1 MPTRVTWWIAT
12 KEQPTAVTGA
22 VSGRCRYPAAEL
34 CSSDQSSNQRYGV
47 SRVDL
52 HPGIDC
58 LSWSENVPF
67 DEGSMAL
74 MEAKKGET
82 PWENPYDWLV
92 VTGTMEFYNFPYI
105 DILGM
110 SEYQLTN
117 SYFSE
122 ELKPPTRFTC
132 KLHDDR
138 WFMMSYLYKKWWWM
152 AHV

>member
-1 MPTRVTWWIAT
+1 
-12 KEQPTAVTGA
+12 
-22 VSGRCRYPAAEL
+22 
-34 CSSDQSSNQRYGV
+34 
-47 SRVDL
+47 
-52 HPGIDC
+52 
-58 LSWSENVPF
+58 
-67 DEGSMAL
+67 MAL

-122 ELKPPTRFTC
+122 GVETTNQIY
-132 KLHDDR
+132 
-138 WFMMSYLYKKWWWM
+138 M
-152 AHV
+152 